1 MDVLADKVQEEEET
15 VAVGREFNALE
26 SAVKFTSGFAVKV
39 RIVSPRSGVV
49 KVGDD
54 VAEVVTDAV
63 VMPIRV
69 VVTMVSINGDES
81 AVRVV

>member
-1 MDVLADKVQEEEET
+1 MLADDVQEEEET
-15 VAVGREFNALE
+15 VAVGREFNALV
-26 SAVKFTSGFAVKV
+26 SAVKFTSVFAVRL
-39 RIVSPRSGVV
+39 RIVSPKSGVV
-49 KVGDD
+49 KVGED

-81 AVRVV
+81 AVKVV